1 MPAGGSPTPR
11 PLELVADCERCFGL
25 CCVVPAFAKSADFA
39 FDKPAGQPCRNLGD
53 DFRCGIHRDLR
64 RKGFPGCTVYDCFGA
79 GQKVAQQTYKGVD
92 WRDAPQTR
100 QQMFEVFPVMRE
112 IHQLLWYL
120 SEAVTIRAAKP
131 IHADLRRLLDETAQ
145 LADLPAA
152 DLLQLDVTAHWQK
165 VNALLLKTSELARE
179 GVRRKK
185 KEHRGADFVGADL
198 RKADLRGASLRGA
211 YLIGADLREA
221 DLRKADVIG
230 ADLRTA
236 DLRGTDLTGAIFLI
250 QSQLDAA
257 NGDAKTKFSAHLT
270 RPIHWTSGPD
280 HIR

>member
-1 MPAGGSPTPR
+1 MTDR
-11 PLELVADCERCFGL
+11 KRLDLVADCERCFGL

-39 FDKPAGQPCRNLGD
+39 VDKPAGQPCRNLGD

-64 RKGFPGCTVYDCFGA
+64 QKGFPGCTVYDCFGA
-79 GQKVAQQTYKGVD
+79 GQQVAQQTYQGVD
-92 WRDAPQTR
+92 WRSAPQTR

-131 IHADLRRLLDETAQ
+131 MHADLRRLLDETAR
-145 LADLPAA
+145 LADLPAE
-152 DLLQLDVTAHWQK
+152 DLVQLDVTAHWQK
-165 VNALLLKTSELARE
+165 VNALLLKTSELARD

-185 KEHRGADFVGADL
+185 KDHRGADFVGADL

-221 DLRKADVIG
+221 DLRQADVIG
-230 ADLRTA
+230 ADFRTA
-236 DLRGTDLTGAIFLI
+236 DLRGADLTGAIFLI

-257 NGDAKTKFSAHLT
+257 RGDERTKLPSSMT
-270 RPIHWTSGPD
+270 RPAHWV
-280 HIR
+280 RV

>member
-1 MPAGGSPTPR
+1 
-11 PLELVADCERCFGL
+11 
-25 CCVVPAFAKSADFA
+25 VVPAFAKSADFA
-39 FDKPAGQPCRNLGD
+39 VDKPAGQPCRNLGD

-92 WRDAPQTR
+92 WRTAPQTR
-100 QQMFEVFPVMRE
+100 SQMFEVFPVMRE

-120 SEAVTIRAAKP
+120 SEAVTIRAARP
-131 IHADLRRLLDETAQ
+131 IHSDLRRLLDETVR
-145 LADLPAA
+145 LADLPAEE
-152 DLLQLDVTAHWQK
+152 LVRLDVTAHWQK
-165 VNALLLKTSELARE
+165 VNALLLKASELARE

-211 YLIGADLREA
+211 YLIGADLP
-221 DLRKADVIG
+221 
-230 ADLRTA
+230 
-236 DLRGTDLTGAIFLI
+236 GAIFLI

-257 NGDAKTKFSAHLT
+257 RGDARTKLPSSMT
-270 RPIHWTSGPD
+270 RPAHWVA
-280 HIR
+280 